1 MVVVQEFVDLET
13 PTGVMRTH
21 ILRPAAEDRYP
32 GVLFY
37 SEIFQVTEPVRRLAA
52 VWRLTCLPV
61 PMIQTEPSA
70 PTAISR
76 AVPGTLC
83 QAPLTMW
90 KMALLELPTHG

>member
-52 VWRLTCLPV
+52 VWRGVRLLR
-61 PMIQTEPSA
+61 
-70 PTAISR
+70 ISDR
-76 AVPGTLC
+76 LGSRCTQWDL
-83 QAPLTMW
+83 QYKKFWNSMR
-90 KMALLELPTHG
+90 